1 MRNALLAI
9 TLFAIGCTPAA
20 PTNVPSDREW
30 ALLTADYQWIQTLRN
45 AQRQPTPAMP
55 RKEQIELALDNLK
68 KIEIPYNAF
77 ISKIDAYLQRT
88 SDPRAARLLANEKI
102 LLGDQYMSILSRYDR
117 AIELY
122 RVALQ
127 IEPANTTAQERITL
141 AEQRRYV
148 SMASFA
154 NVKQGMKEQ
163 EVQTLVGSPREDWI
177 KQVVQKNRVYSVWI
191 YPKADGGASAVYFDN
206 GVVYHTNWNAAA
218 PAAR

>member
-1 MRNALLAI
+1 MRNALLAL
-9 TLFAIGCTPAA
+9 TLISVACTSAA

-45 AQRQPTPAMP
+45 AQRQPTPSMP

-77 ISKIDAYLQRT
+77 IAKLDAYLQRT
-88 SDPRAARLLANEKI
+88 ADPRAARLLSNEKI
-102 LLGDQYMSILSRYDR
+102 ILGDMYMSVLSRYDR

-122 RVALQ
+122 RVAQQ
-127 IEPANTTAQERITL
+127 IEPGNTTAQERIAL

-148 SMASFA
+148 PMSAFA
-154 NVKQGMKEQ
+154 NLKQGMKEQ
-163 EVQTLVGSPREDWI
+163 DVQSMIGSPREDWI

-218 PAAR
+218 PPAR

>member
-9 TLFAIGCTPAA
+9 TLLTIACASAGP
-20 PTNVPSDREW
+20 PTQPNDREW
-30 ALLTADYQWIQTLRN
+30 VLLTADYQWIQTLRN
-45 AQRQPTPAMP
+45 AQRQPTAAMP

-77 ISKIDAYLQRT
+77 IAKADAYLQRT
-88 SDPRAARLLANEKI
+88 GDPRAAKLLAVEKI
-102 LLGDQYMSILSRYDR
+102 LLGDQYMNVLSRYDR

-122 RVALQ
+122 RVAL
-127 IEPANTTAQERITL
+127 EVDPTNLDAQKRITL

-148 SMASFA
+148 SMAAFA

-163 EVQTLVGSPREDWI
+163 DVQTLVGSPREDWI

-206 GVVYHTNWNAAA
+206 GVVYHTNWNAAVP
-218 PAAR
+218 PAR